1 MSTPA
6 STVAE
11 RPSRPPGF
19 DMSYQPEEQ
28 SFGPPWLSRLPS
40 LVYLGA
46 ALCVAAILVAGEGSG
61 SNSSLF
67 DFVVVQDRNRSMG
80 MRTFAIVLMVGGVAS
95 VLRAGMRGVRVFPG
109 GVEARD
115 IRNWFI
121 PYVRRYTWPQLE
133 KIILDEKISVAVDL
147 WDGRREYLPEVNDRV
162 GLEAT
167 LERVALARAIPISGG
182 SNFESWEDTQGA
194 KMLDPKELEAAE
206 RSQSSANRV

>member
-19 DMSYQPEEQ
+19 DMTYQPEEQ
-28 SFGPPWLSRLPS
+28 TFGPPWLSRLPS

-46 ALCVAAILVAGEGSG
+46 ALCVAGILVVGESSG

-67 DFVVVQDRNRSMG
+67 DFVVAQDRNRTMG
-80 MRTFAIVLMVGGVAS
+80 MRTFAIVLMVGSVAS
-95 VLRAGMRGVRVFPG
+95 VLRSGMRGVRVFPG

-133 KIILDEKISVAVDL
+133 KIILDHETSVAVDL
-147 WDGRREYLPEVNDRV
+147 WDGRRECLPEVNDRP

-182 SNFESWEDTQGA
+182 SGFETWEDTQGA
-194 KMLDPKELEAAE
+194 KMLDASERSAAE
-206 RSQSSANRV
+206 VEHAPSSAG